1 MRFLEEDFKPG
12 AKNESVKKSGVRRPE
27 RETVGTGGCK
37 PGAPV
42 VSSKRIPARVSD
54 PTTTQGRSLP
64 RDASLANRHTSI
76 PAGYHGSLTLVAK
89 TPPFRCFGQKK
100 EAEIGYTFGPAA
112 AISDGASAAF
122 SWEIAHEHPG

>member
-1 MRFLEEDFKPG
+1 MAD
-12 AKNESVKKSGVRRPE
+12 
-27 RETVGTGGCK
+27 
-37 PGAPV
+37 
-42 VSSKRIPARVSD
+42 
-54 PTTTQGRSLP
+54 
-64 RDASLANRHTSI
+64 RHTSI

-122 SWEIAHEHPG
+122 SWKLRTNIP